1 MAPTNKLV
9 QDLVAMESTYINTG
23 HPDFLSGHKA
33 MAIINE
39 KHQSSKPVQVDPKT
53 GKPLPVALQKDAT
66 NPQSLDNVP
75 GNDGGF
81 FGSFFASKNKKKMA
95 AMEAPP
101 PVLKA
106 SGTLS
111 EREQIET
118 EVIKLLISS
127 YFNIVKRTM
136 IDMVPKAIMLNL
148 VAYAKEELQRE
159 LLENLYRTTALDDL
173 LKESEVFPSTMASS
187 DIFSSR
193 LIDERNVNEWSSR
206 SLKQAKSWR
215 EFRLGRLGRVD
226 HTDGIAAL

>member
-1 MAPTNKLV
+1 VVVAFYKKAMNPTNKLV
-9 QDLVAMESTYINTG
+9 QDLVAMEATYVNTG
-23 HPDFLSGHKA
+23 HPDFLSGHRA
-33 MAIINE
+33 MAIVNE

-53 GKPLPVALQKDAT
+53 GKPIGPQKDG

-81 FGSFFASKNKKKMA
+81 FGSFFASKNKKKLA

-148 VAYAKEELQRE
+148 VAHAKEELQRE
-159 LLENLYRTTALDDL
+159 LLENLYRSNALEDL
-173 LKESEVFPSTMASS
+173 LKESEVPSSTNIS
-187 DIFSSR
+187 DI
-193 LIDERNVNEWSSR
+193 
-206 SLKQAKSWR
+206 
-215 EFRLGRLGRVD
+215 
-226 HTDGIAAL
+226 